1 MNRKLNR
8 LTAGMLTVVFTLSLL
23 PLSLAAAETSAPGTT
38 DNVIDSGTATSNNG
52 QASITGGAVNPNV
65 RAGYGY
71 GNRNYPYGTQPAFGS
86 ATTSKIPMLVGAAF
100 GGVLGAHFGIVGT
113 LAGAV
118 VGGLVGKFVGGQMGE
133 PAYGNYYDNYNN
145 RLDRYYSD
153 YYGNLGQRTANM
165 GILPGIAGGVFGAL
179 IGSSFGGALGA
190 VVGGVAGY
198 FVGQVFAQI
207 LFPQEYYANYNQ
219 GGNSPYDSFRTVPTP
234 FQQPTTTNGYGFQT
248 TTVPTGAQNE
258 GYYTNYMRKGAPAA
272 PMSLEEA
279 RDAFYKAV
287 SAYEATLK
295 SGTQEQKLQ
304 ARQSFEAA
312 RDAYFSLKGPK
323 NP

>member
-1 MNRKLNR
+1 MNRKSNR
-8 LTAGMLTVVFTLSLL
+8 LTAWMLTVVFTLSLL
-23 PLSLAAAETSAPGTT
+23 PLSLAAANNSAPVTT
-38 DNVIDSGTATSNNG
+38 DNVIDSGTATSTTG
-52 QASITGGAVNPNV
+52 QASITGGAVNPNSYP
-65 RAGYGY
+65 YGS
-71 GNRNYPYGTQPAFGS
+71 YPYGTQPAFGS
-86 ATTSKIPMLVGAAF
+86 STTSKVPMLIGAAF
-100 GGVLGAHFGIVGT
+100 GGLLGAHFGIVGT
-113 LAGAV
+113 LAGAT
-118 VGGLVGKFVGGQMGE
+118 VGGLVGKYIGGQMCE

-153 YYGNLGQRTANM
+153 YYSNLGQRTSNM

-207 LFPQEYYANYNQ
+207 LFPQEYYANYNY
-219 GGNSPYDSFRTVPTP
+219 GGNSPFDSFRTVPTP

-248 TTVPTGAQNE
+248 TVPTGSVNE
-258 GYYTNYMRKGAPAA
+258 GYYTQYMRKGAPAA
-272 PMSLEEA
+272 PTSTSLEEA
-279 RDAFYKAV
+279 RASFYGAV

-304 ARQSFEAA
+304 ARQVFETA